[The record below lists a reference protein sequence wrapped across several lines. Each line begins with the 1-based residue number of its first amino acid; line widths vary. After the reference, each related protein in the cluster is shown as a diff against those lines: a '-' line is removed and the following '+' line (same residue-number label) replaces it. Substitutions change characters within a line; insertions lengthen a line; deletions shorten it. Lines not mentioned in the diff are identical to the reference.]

1 MSKIKFKLFDK
12 FFSQKNDL
20 ANKNSYQKSTNN
32 KTYFSNV
39 VPPINKNKENFSNS
53 TFNDIDYHEKNYDD
67 KNIQVTS
74 SYIIPLQE
82 KKRVPINETFIK
94 AKDGC
99 YEQPQTYNTMEIVS
113 YKNSFKIPKPI
124 SREIKSEKLKQLL
137 LLFISIMTLI
147 IATTFI
153 GLYFGMVNI
162 SIIPHPIITIPLTI
176 VAITIILINI
186 IEFVTLRRE
195 VELYIERTLK
205 GTLLPPN
212 FIIRNYRKIHINLII
227 INWLSISSYI
237 VLGIMIGIMFLI
249 SGQKLTFIVQSWTVN
264 VPNLIK
270 DAVTLTII
278 LAVIFCIHMINIV
291 IFRFRKRNIISYYGY
306 EIIDPQEL
314 NEYKKKINRI
324 CMVITLG
331 FLSLLFFAIVIPI
344 FVLKRRKKK

>member
-1 MSKIKFKLFDK
+1 MSKTKFKLFDK

-20 ANKNSYQKSTNN
+20 ANKENYEKAASN
-32 KTYFSNV
+32 KVYFSNV
-39 VPPINKNKENFSNS
+39 VPPINKNDKENFSNAP
-53 TFNDIDYHEKNYDD
+53 FNDIDYHEKKFDD
-67 KNIQVTS
+67 KNIEVTS

-82 KKRVPINETFIK
+82 KKSSINEKFIK
-94 AKDGC
+94 EKDM
-99 YEQPQTYNTMEIVS
+99 YYQQPQTYNTMQIIS

-137 LLFISIMTLI
+137 LLFISVMTLI
-147 IATTFI
+147 VAATFI
-153 GLYFGMVNI
+153 GLYFAMINI
-162 SIIPHPIITIPLTI
+162 NIIPHPVITIPLAI
-176 VAITIILINI
+176 AAITIILINI

-212 FIIRNYRKIHINLII
+212 FIIRNYRKIHGNLII
-227 INWLSISSYI
+227 INWLSIISYI
-237 VLGIMIGIMFLI
+237 VLAIVIGIMFLI

-270 DAVTLTII
+270 DAITLTII
-278 LAVIFCIHMINIV
+278 LVVIFAIHMTNIV

-306 EIIDPQEL
+306 EIINPQEL
-314 NEYKKKINRI
+314 NDYKKKINRI
-324 CMVITLG
+324 CMFITLG
-331 FLSLLFFAIVIPI
+331 FLSLIFFAIVIPI

>member
-12 FFSQKNDL
+12 IFSQKDNLSSKDSFEKI
-20 ANKNSYQKSTNN
+20 NNN
-32 KTYFSNV
+32 KQYFSNV
-39 VPPINKNKENFSNS
+39 VPPINKNKENNNNS
-53 TFNDIDYHEKNYDD
+53 EFNQMDYNEKSYDD
-67 KNIQVTS
+67 KNMQITS

-82 KKRVPINETFIK
+82 KKTVPINETFIK
-94 AKDGC
+94 AKDMY

-137 LLFISIMTLI
+137 LLFISVMTLI
-147 IATTFI
+147 IAVTFI
-153 GLYFGMVNI
+153 GLFYGTVQVT
-162 SIIPHPIITIPLTI
+162 IIPHPVITIPLAI
-176 VAITIILINI
+176 VAVAIILINI

-195 VELYIERTLK
+195 VDLYIERTLK
-205 GTLLPPN
+205 GSLLPPN
-212 FIIRNYRKIHINLII
+212 FIIRNYRKIHANLII

-237 VLGIMIGIMFLI
+237 VLAIVIGIMFLI

-278 LAVIFCIHMINIV
+278 LGVILCLHMINIV
-291 IFRFRKRNIISYYGY
+291 IFKFRKRNIISYYGY
-306 EIIDPQEL
+306 EIINPQEL

-324 CMVITLG
+324 CMIITIG
-331 FLSLLFFAIVIPI
+331 FASLIFFAIVIPI
-344 FVLKRRKKK
+344 VVLKRRKKK